1 MRFCGGSAGWRGSFV
16 SVAVFLFLVVFVVVV
31 VVVGIRRAREVVV
44 TCVQPEE
51 SVTWRR
57 LLLLAVVFF
66 CFCLDFL
73 WFLGFPWGLGG
84 RFWFGVGWDIFKWW
98 WLLWWYWWDSGMG
111 YHFGF

>member
-57 LLLLAVVFF
+57 LLLLLLEEVFL

-73 WFLGFPWGLGG
+73 WFFCVLGG
-84 RFWFGVGWDIFKWW
+84 GFWFGVGWDIFKWW
-98 WLLWWYWWDSGMG
+98 WW
-111 YHFGF
+111 